1 MSPKQNREIPPLK
14 HDLVHRLKRDR
25 PDLTVILNGGLCDGA
40 AIGAH
45 IVEGIDGVMVGR
57 AAYHRPALLAELEQ
71 NLIDP
76 EWPIPEP
83 WQIVERMVPYA
94 KACAQRGMRL
104 HSITRHMHGV
114 MAGREGAR
122 AWRRF
127 LSEVAARPEA
137 APEALFSALP
147 IIKQGIAA

>member
-1 MSPKQNREIPPLK
+1 
-14 HDLVHRLKRDR
+14 
-25 PDLTVILNGGLCDGA
+25 
-40 AIGAH
+40 
-45 IVEGIDGVMVGR
+45 
-57 AAYHRPALLAELEQ
+57 
-71 NLIDP
+71 
-76 EWPIPEP
+76 
-83 WQIVERMVPYA
+83 MVPYA

-127 LSEVAARPEA
+127 LSEVAARPAA
-137 APEALFSALP
+137 APETLFSALP

>member
-1 MSPKQNREIPPLK
+1 MI
-14 HDLVHRLKRDR
+14 
-25 PDLTVILNGGLCDGA
+25 
-40 AIGAH
+40 
-45 IVEGIDGVMVGR
+45 GR

-71 NLIDP
+71 RLIDP
-76 EWPIPEP
+76 AWRVPEP
-83 WQIVERMVPYA
+83 WQIFERIVPYA

-137 APEALFSALP
+137 SPESLFSALP
-147 IIKQGIAA
+147 ILKQGIAA